1 MFVSISKTTTVMNY
15 TNSFI
20 FRALCSILIG
30 LLLVLNPERMTV
42 ALVMI
47 IGILFG
53 ISGCYSLINYLIAT
67 KSKEVYYK
75 PVFPIVGL
83 GSFLFGIFMAVF
95 PELFI
100 AYLMFVLGIIIM
112 LAGANQIFTFIKF
125 RKVIQTAW
133 YMYVFSLVVLGMGL
147 LILLKP
153 METASLPFLI
163 LGYTS
168 IFYGIAELINGV
180 RIKKAQKV
188 FNKLQKQL

>member
-1 MFVSISKTTTVMNY
+1 
-15 TNSFI
+15 
-20 FRALCSILIG
+20 
-30 LLLVLNPERMTV
+30 
-42 ALVMI
+42 
-47 IGILFG
+47 
-53 ISGCYSLINYLIAT
+53 
-67 KSKEVYYK
+67 
-75 PVFPIVGL
+75 
-83 GSFLFGIFMAVF
+83 MAVF

-133 YMYVFSLVVLGMGL
+133 YMYVFSLVVLAMGL

>member
-1 MFVSISKTTTVMNY
+1 MNY

-20 FRALCSILIG
+20 FRALCSILTG

-125 RKVIQTAW
+125 RKIIRIAW
-133 YMYVFSLVVLGMGL
+133 YMYLFSLAVLGMGL

-180 RIKKAQKV
+180 RIKKAQKL
-188 FNKLQKQL
+188 FNKLQKQQ

>member
-1 MFVSISKTTTVMNY
+1 MNY

-67 KSKEVYYK
+67 KSKDVYYK
-75 PVFPIVGL
+75 PVFPVVGL

-112 LAGANQIFTFIKF
+112 LAGINQIFTFIKF
-125 RKVIQTAW
+125 RKVIRTAW
-133 YMYVFSLVVLGMGL
+133 
-147 LILLKP
+147 
-153 METASLPFLI
+153 
-163 LGYTS
+163 
-168 IFYGIAELINGV
+168 
-180 RIKKAQKV
+180 
-188 FNKLQKQL
+188 